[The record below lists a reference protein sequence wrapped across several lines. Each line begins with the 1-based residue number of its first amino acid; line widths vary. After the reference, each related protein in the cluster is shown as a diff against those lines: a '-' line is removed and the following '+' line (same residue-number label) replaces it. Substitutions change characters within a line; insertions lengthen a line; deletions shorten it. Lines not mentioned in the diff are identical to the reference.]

1 MLLPAVVLWACSL
14 AASGQFEARLQEGI
28 AALDKNDLASAQAS
42 LEQAT
47 RLAPENAGAWL
58 LLAQTYARQKNREAG
73 LAAAQKAEALGGE
86 DPKILQGLAN
96 FYVGLLPDFPKAA
109 ALGARYAERSPQDKT
124 AWRRLAAFCL
134 SSGQPEQAIAA
145 GLRGL
150 AADHSAELHAL
161 LGRAYLERQDW
172 AKATAELKM
181 ALELDPYE
189 EDTHFRLAQ
198 TFLLLQDFPSAVSVL
213 ENAKKIF
220 AKSPQIELALGVAY
234 YGLRRFPEAV
244 DQFLKT
250 MKLSPDVSQ
259 PYVFLGR
266 ILDHASD
273 RLPEVTE
280 RFAQFAARNPNNFL
294 GYLLHAKGLIAQL
307 LPAGFPPEAQTAFKL
322 LQKSLALKEDD
333 SEGHLLLGVL
343 LDRKGELKDAAA
355 QLERS
360 IQLNPGGSTAH
371 YRLAR
376 VYDRL
381 GRKAEAEQQRVLH
394 EKLSEAENATGGR
407 GTAQDPLGPLAPGR
421 VK

>member
-1 MLLPAVVLWACSL
+1 MLLPAVVLLASSL
-14 AASGQFEARLQEGI
+14 AASGQFDARLQAGM
-28 AALDKNDLASAQAS
+28 AALDKNDLASAQTS
-42 LEQAT
+42 LEEAT
-47 RLAPENAGAWL
+47 RLAPEHAGAWL
-58 LLAQTYARQKNREAG
+58 LLAQTYAKQKNRESA

-96 FYVGLLPDFPKAA
+96 FYVGLLPDLPKAA

-134 SSGQPEQAIAA
+134 STGQPERAIAA

-150 AADHSAELHAL
+150 ATDGSAELHAL

-172 AKATAELKM
+172 AKATAELKT

-198 TFLLLQDFPSAVSVL
+198 AFLLRQDFSSAVSVL
-213 ENAKKIF
+213 EAAKKIF
-220 AKSPQIELALGVAY
+220 ARSPQIELALGVAY

-250 MKLSPDVSQ
+250 MKLAPDVPQ

-273 RLPEVTE
+273 RLPEVIE
-280 RFAQFAARNPNNFL
+280 RFAQFEARNPNNYL
-294 GYLLHAKGLIAQL
+294 GYLLHAKGLIAQVP
-307 LPAGFPPEAQTAFKL
+307 PAGFPPEAQAAFEL
-322 LQKSLALKEDD
+322 LQKSLALQEDD
-333 SEGHLLLGVL
+333 AEGHYLLGVL
-343 LDRKGELKDAAA
+343 LDRKGDLKDAAA
-355 QLERS
+355 HLERS
-360 IQLNPGGSTAH
+360 IQLDPRGSAAH

-381 GRKAEAEQQRVLH
+381 GRKQEADEQRVLH
-394 EKLSEAENATGGR
+394 EKLSEEENATGGP
-407 GTAQDPLGPLAPGR
+407 GLAKDPLRPPAPGR